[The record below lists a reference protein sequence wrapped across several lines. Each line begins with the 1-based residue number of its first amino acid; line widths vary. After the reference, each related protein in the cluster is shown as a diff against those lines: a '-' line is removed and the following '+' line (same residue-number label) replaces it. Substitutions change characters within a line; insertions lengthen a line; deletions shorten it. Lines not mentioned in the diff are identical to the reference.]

1 MSTRFL
7 VTSASAVVLL
17 AGGLIAGQQDQK
29 QQEEPDV
36 KVQAGD
42 VQVEANGALGAQ
54 QRERRNLDE
63 TTFRQSRPLIHRAS
77 ALIGMEVQNSAG
89 KDLGEIEDLA
99 IDGHT
104 GKIEYAAL
112 SFGGLGDV
120 GDKLFAIPWDTIQ
133 VKQVGDADED
143 NWVAVVNISQ
153 QTLET
158 ARGFDQDNWP
168 DMADER
174 WRTEN
179 DRLFRTTE
187 RSDETTTPQR

>member
-1 MSTRFL
+1 
-7 VTSASAVVLL
+7 
-17 AGGLIAGQQDQK
+17 
-29 QQEEPDV
+29 
-36 KVQAGD
+36 
-42 VQVEANGALGAQ
+42 
-54 QRERRNLDE
+54 
-63 TTFRQSRPLIHRAS
+63 
-77 ALIGMEVQNSAG
+77 
-89 KDLGEIEDLA
+89 
-99 IDGHT
+99 
-104 GKIEYAAL
+104 
-112 SFGGLGDV
+112 
-120 GDKLFAIPWDTIQ
+120 LFAIPWDTIQ